1 MERVSSSFSVD
12 GNILEITP
20 EEIKDNSKYIIKISG
35 LKTTDGSKKLPLQTF
50 TVITAVNP
58 AYCTLSDLKAVTE
71 GFGISDENML
81 LYIKSASNF
90 ADFVASST
98 KISGTTLAYAKSEL
112 TKVKAA
118 LDCLM
123 TSFVGGTFTSSGKR
137 WKLGEDELEEADR
150 ASAFKNLLDWLR
162 WLLQYWTDAVRG
174 YINPGRTPPKA
185 TRLGISAANNQ
196 DVQHITVD
204 SLIGDFTRNLPQWS

>member
-1 MERVSSSFSVD
+1 MERVEVSYTVEGS
-12 GNILEITP
+12 ILDIIP
-20 EEIKDNSKYIIKISG
+20 VEIKDSSKYTIKISG
-35 LKTTDGSKKLPLQTF
+35 IKTADGSKELPAQTF
-50 TVITAVNP
+50 TVITAVTP
-58 AYCTLSDLKAVTE
+58 AYCTLSDLKSVTE
-71 GFGISDENML
+71 GFGVSDENML
-81 LYIKSASNF
+81 SYIRSASNF

-98 KISGTTLAYAKSEL
+98 KISGSTLTYAKSEL

-123 TSFVGGTFTSSGKR
+123 TSFVGGTFASAGKR

-150 ASAFKNLLDWLR
+150 AGAFKNLLDWLR

-185 TRLGISAANNQ
+185 TRLGISAADNS
-196 DVQHITVD
+196 DVKHITVD
-204 SLIGDFTRNLPQWS
+204 SLVNDFTRNLPQWS